1 MYVSKALLYF
11 DYTLIFMLTLCIFIL
26 TVNLFK
32 QRLLAKSLQS
42 KLSAKTIDISKS
54 VVIVISYL
62 NQKIYLYDLLQYVG
76 VTLDDKQKGLLERR
90 VQEKSSTGFRG
101 GDNG

>member
-11 DYTLIFMLTLCIFIL
+11 DLTLIFMLTICIFIL
-26 TVNLFK
+26 MVNLFK

-42 KLSAKTIDISKS
+42 KISNQTAQTNKG
-54 VVIVISYL
+54 VVVVISYL
-62 NQKIYLYDLLQYVG
+62 NQKTYLYDLLQYVG
-76 VTLDDKQKGLLERR
+76 ITLDDKQKGLLERKA
-90 VQEKSSTGFRG
+90 QGQISAGFRG

>member
-11 DYTLIFMLTLCIFIL
+11 DLTLIFMLTICIFIL
-26 TVNLFK
+26 MVNLFK

-42 KLSAKTIDISKS
+42 KISNQTSQTSKG
-54 VVIVISYL
+54 VVVVISYL
-62 NQKIYLYDLLQYVG
+62 NQKTYLYDLLQYVG
-76 VTLDDKQKGLLERR
+76 ITLDDKQKGLLERKA
-90 VQEKSSTGFRG
+90 QGQISAGFRG